1 MFFQKEYTFKKIF
14 LNCMSLTNAQSLYKI
29 MENELTGKKD
39 SVSTTPSKRSN
50 KENKAKSVEKIVTTL
65 KYPV

>member
-1 MFFQKEYTFKKIF
+1 
-14 LNCMSLTNAQSLYKI
+14 MSLTNAQSLYKI